1 MCTSLFYS
9 VNRQVIYEYEKE
21 HKVELVLCQPFFI
34 MGRFK
39 FIFWVIDFMQHNLR
53 YKAAIRFQATA
64 VNLNPLFAG

>member
-1 MCTSLFYS
+1 MCTNFVYS
-9 VNRQVIYEYEKE
+9 VNRQVSMKKE
-21 HKVELVLCQPFFI
+21 PKVELVFCQYLFI

-39 FIFWVIDFMQHNLR
+39 FIFWFIDFMQHNLR